1 MPKINL
7 LSMDVANLIAAGEV
21 VDRPASVLKE
31 LLENAI
37 DAGATSITAE
47 IKRGGIEF
55 IRVSDNGCGIAPS
68 DLPLAI
74 KRHATSKI
82 SQASDLASILTLGFR
97 GEALAAIT
105 AVSRVR
111 IMSKEKNSQNG
122 TLLAC
127 DYGEVSEVRET
138 GCPDGTTVI
147 VEELFSNLPAR
158 RKFLK
163 KDATEAMA
171 VAASVEKVA
180 LSRPDIAI
188 KLIIDGNIKFA
199 TGGDGDLKNTIYAIF
214 GRDFASKLIEVEARS
229 GDIGIRGYIGR
240 SDNIRANRN
249 FQNFFINGRYI
260 RSRTAQA
267 AIEQAYTS
275 FIAPEKFPCCVLTI
289 EIDPSCVD
297 ANVHPAKLEVKFSDE
312 RAVFEAVY
320 YAVRNAL
327 QSSTEK
333 PELDLPQRKQTGF
346 ANAQNAFVDKNP
358 RAEQLTFANRQTQNE
373 ANIPPRK
380 SGEFFTHIDLRS
392 KPSEEKEQV
401 LYGLGTTP
409 PSKRTELHSYDIA
422 KDAPAGTDI
431 QSVDI
436 LGKRPSAPAKAAGEQ
451 VMPASMTREPSE
463 EQSTPIR
470 DYSIIGVAFNCYIIV
485 QIGEKL
491 LLIDKHAA
499 HERILFERLKS
510 NLLSHGVTSQCLLVP
525 IKVPLDKSELGAIAE
540 YREQIISCGFDF
552 GIDSDN
558 GYATLTQIPREI
570 NMHAAQ
576 DTFLTMAQRLADG
589 MGQASLTRELLFER
603 ALYQTACKA
612 AMKAGREDTPEN
624 VKWIVEQ
631 VMSLPDITVC
641 PHGRPI
647 AIELTHSY
655 LDRQFERER

>member
-82 SQASDLASILTLGFR
+82 SKASDLSTILTLGFR
-97 GEALAAIT
+97 GEALAAIS

-111 IMSKEKNSQNG
+111 IMSKEKNAENG
-122 TLLAC
+122 TLLVC
-127 DYGEVSEVRET
+127 DYGEVSEVREA

-163 KDATEAMA
+163 KDVTEAMA

-188 KLIIDGNIKFA
+188 KLIIDGNIKFSS
-199 TGGDGDLKNTIYAIF
+199 GGDGDLKNTIYAIF
-214 GRDFASKLIEVEARS
+214 GREFASKLIKVDAKNGS
-229 GDIGIRGYIGR
+229 IGVRGYIGR

-249 FQNFFINGRYI
+249 FQNFFVNGRYI

-289 EIDPSCVD
+289 DIDPSCVD
-297 ANVHPAKLEVKFSDE
+297 VNVHPAKLEVKFSDE

-327 QSSTEK
+327 QTSTEK
-333 PELDLPQRKQTGF
+333 PELDLPQKKQNGF
-346 ANAQNAFVDKNP
+346 ANAQNAFVDRNP
-358 RAEQLTFANRQTQNE
+358 RGEQMSFISRQEQKVTSVPPQN
-373 ANIPPRK
+373 
-380 SGEFFTHIDLRS
+380 SSEFFKHIDLRS
-392 KPSEEKEQV
+392 KPSGAKEQV
-401 LYGLGTTP
+401 LYGIGAQT
-409 PSKRTELHSYDIA
+409 PSKSTALHSYDIT
-422 KDAPAGTDI
+422 KDAPTFSAYTA
-431 QSVDI
+431 DI
-436 LGKRPSAPAKAAGEQ
+436 LGKRSSELEADGKAPTA
-451 VMPASMTREPSE
+451 VASEVQEPTRE
-463 EQSTPIR
+463 QGAPIR

-499 HERILFERLKS
+499 HERILFERLRS
-510 NLLSHGVTSQCLLVP
+510 NLATHTVTSQCLLIP
-525 IKVPLDKSELGAIAE
+525 IKITLDESELAAVTE
-540 YREQIISCGFDF
+540 YRSELLASGFDY
-552 GIDSDN
+552 GIDRDN
-558 GYATLTQIPREI
+558 RCAVLSAIPREI
-570 NMHAAQ
+570 SMNSAQ
-576 DTFLTMAQRLADG
+576 DAFVAMAQRLADG
-589 MGQASLTRELLFER
+589 TGEASLTRELLFEK
-603 ALYQTACKA
+603 ALYQSACKA
-612 AMKAGREDTPEN
+612 AMKGGRDDTPEN
-624 VKWIVEQ
+624 IKWIVEQ
-631 VMSLPDITVC
+631 VLCLPDITVC